1 MGEQPETAETVERDP
16 SAPAQAAPESATPA
30 SDRRLV
36 HLPSLI
42 SDEFGISRSQ
52 AREMLAL
59 GTVEIDGEPYN
70 GDRIDVP
77 YEAIV
82 GTLVSKIIST
92 GQLEDAISK
101 GVRPDLFADDEC
113 REMFEYVTDHARRYK
128 SLRLLL
134 PSAGQAGVR
143 LADRA
148 GPARLPRGQVHGAGE
163 APSRERDGDRAW
175 RSSRR
180 PQAGPRHR
188 HCTSW
193 KRAESSRRWCLLLRA
208 TLRRRHGEAHRGLR
222 EARRRATSSASRSGS
237 PRSMPGLAASNRTS
251 SSPSRASLAS
261 ARARC

>member
-82 GTLVSKIIST
+82 GKTIKV
-92 GQLEDAISK
+92 
-101 GVRPDLFADDEC
+101 
-113 REMFEYVTDHARRYK
+113 
-128 SLRLLL
+128 
-134 PSAGQAGVR
+134 
-143 LADRA
+143 
-148 GPARLPRGQVHGAGE
+148 
-163 APSRERDGDRAW
+163 
-175 RSSRR
+175 
-180 PQAGPRHR
+180 
-188 HCTSW
+188 
-193 KRAESSRRWCLLLRA
+193 
-208 TLRRRHGEAHRGLR
+208 
-222 EARRRATSSASRSGS
+222 SGS
-237 PRSMPGLAASNRTS
+237 PRGVSFQYQG
-251 SSPSRASLAS
+251 
-261 ARARC
+261 